1 MYELSRYPHNEQ
13 QIKLAM
19 LSDVILEREKINR
32 DNKEAARL
40 SELKKKHI
48 VRLEVEEELFEKF
61 NQFKKEIA
69 EKIFEPIFKNKPE
82 ESRPK
87 LVEAFENVLKDRW
100 AFWLDKVKEKIDA
113 IETSQGKNSLL
124 KTFKSSFIDEINIL
138 LRNCNF
144 NDLLEK
150 FIEKPEEAIHIGKVC
165 LAEKEISI
173 AKECFEKGIKC
184 GDNSGFSYMAVTY
197 CIIQLQQ
204 GEKDK
209 KEARKQLKTALCCL
223 EFAKRN
229 LMVNLK
235 IADILPQSATA
246 DISQKISSKENFYH
260 DQIKGKLE
268 VIGLHIHYLNRAVGE
283 IVEPYDFILNTND
296 DEMSTIKKQEKGEKL
311 YNLLVEN
318 ELIQGDRIRKAFRND
333 LNKRANMEKEIRDNL
348 DPSIADSIITLL
360 NNKNRFEKK
369 DFEKIVCHNE
379 QLWKALKIKN
389 AENVYILDVNRIQR
403 ELSNEYE
410 NIWTR
415 LKDKIDPSKVDLS
428 IFDDCQEKLHF
439 KDYLEQKRILIQTK
453 RVKIKHLNLN
463 SLKFEGEYRKYSQ
476 VKFNDGGHETKDLKA
491 FLEELIKQISTR
503 GGEYFYQTDL
513 PYRGLAKYKYGD
525 SKEKIDNLLDKI
537 LKDTEF
543 QNDKETILSKII
555 NLQGD
560 IRSSKDDLAASLK
573 DFIDLE
579 DQEIVPSELK
589 FFEGLGL
596 NKFLIIKED
605 KSWWDWNAFAVAMI
619 GLAQGIGGALFV
631 CVGCMNIGGAL
642 ISKGIVDM
650 IYATMAGI
658 SGQFSWKE
666 WAIQK
671 AIIFSLSLL
680 TAGVSKLASLRATVV
695 KIGGASL
702 MSTFT
707 KIMVN
712 AACQVA
718 TTCFT
723 NILTDKIMELM
734 KEMLVPKIVNEIE
747 EKLLKGVY
755 DSLSKKIESLYASSK
770 NEGDFENN
778 FKEMKTNLEA
788 ALGKNIFLSQQ
799 FDNIRVQVM
808 STVKRSYET
817 LSNTLQKS
825 NSKYLKMAGTAMKVT
840 IFVDKIWNA
849 VQSILNLT
857 SAITTLHNIIDGASQ
872 LKNNHI
878 NTKSIQNE
886 LLKTRVSQL
895 TSVIKAYISNVLIK
909 ELDRRIRALISG
921 ALAVISEK
929 VIKFTTSVIESVFD
943 KQNPVDAMKN
953 AKKND
958 KDNSETHVITDQPLS
973 VSDSKKE
980 EQDQIK
986 REVIQNGITNPKKI
1000 MEKKCRWN

>member
-1 MYELSRYPHNEQ
+1 RDGDNIEERFRKKAATRADIIIATNKGGRGTDIQVDSSVNKDGGLHVILSYLPDNVGVEEQAFGRTSRTGASGTGQFILQVDRSIYEDMYELSRYPHNEQ

-69 EKIFEPIFKNKPE
+69 EKIFEPIFKDKPE

-87 LVEAFENVLKDRW
+87 LIEAFENVLKDRW
-100 AFWLDKVKEKIDA
+100 AFC
-113 IETSQGKNSLL
+113 LL
-124 KTFKSSFIDEINIL
+124 KKFKSSFIDEINIL

-229 LMVNLK
+229 LMANLK

-318 ELIQGDRIRKAFRND
+318 ELIQGDRIRKAFRNNS
-333 LNKRANMEKEIRDNL
+333 NKRANMEKEIRDNL

-415 LKDKIDPSKVDLS
+415 L
-428 IFDDCQEKLHF
+428 
-439 KDYLEQKRILIQTK
+439 
-453 RVKIKHLNLN
+453 
-463 SLKFEGEYRKYSQ
+463 
-476 VKFNDGGHETKDLKA
+476 
-491 FLEELIKQISTR
+491 
-503 GGEYFYQTDL
+503 
-513 PYRGLAKYKYGD
+513 
-525 SKEKIDNLLDKI
+525 
-537 LKDTEF
+537 
-543 QNDKETILSKII
+543 
-555 NLQGD
+555 
-560 IRSSKDDLAASLK
+560 
-573 DFIDLE
+573 
-579 DQEIVPSELK
+579 
-589 FFEGLGL
+589 
-596 NKFLIIKED
+596 
-605 KSWWDWNAFAVAMI
+605 
-619 GLAQGIGGALFV
+619 
-631 CVGCMNIGGAL
+631 
-642 ISKGIVDM
+642 
-650 IYATMAGI
+650 
-658 SGQFSWKE
+658 
-666 WAIQK
+666 
-671 AIIFSLSLL
+671 
-680 TAGVSKLASLRATVV
+680 
-695 KIGGASL
+695 
-702 MSTFT
+702 
-707 KIMVN
+707 
-712 AACQVA
+712 
-718 TTCFT
+718 
-723 NILTDKIMELM
+723 
-734 KEMLVPKIVNEIE
+734 
-747 EKLLKGVY
+747 
-755 DSLSKKIESLYASSK
+755 
-770 NEGDFENN
+770 
-778 FKEMKTNLEA
+778 
-788 ALGKNIFLSQQ
+788 
-799 FDNIRVQVM
+799 
-808 STVKRSYET
+808 
-817 LSNTLQKS
+817 
-825 NSKYLKMAGTAMKVT
+825 
-840 IFVDKIWNA
+840 
-849 VQSILNLT
+849 
-857 SAITTLHNIIDGASQ
+857 
-872 LKNNHI
+872 
-878 NTKSIQNE
+878 
-886 LLKTRVSQL
+886 
-895 TSVIKAYISNVLIK
+895 
-909 ELDRRIRALISG
+909 
-921 ALAVISEK
+921 
-929 VIKFTTSVIESVFD
+929 
-943 KQNPVDAMKN
+943 
-953 AKKND
+953 
-958 KDNSETHVITDQPLS
+958 
-973 VSDSKKE
+973 
-980 EQDQIK
+980 
-986 REVIQNGITNPKKI
+986 
-1000 MEKKCRWN
+1000 